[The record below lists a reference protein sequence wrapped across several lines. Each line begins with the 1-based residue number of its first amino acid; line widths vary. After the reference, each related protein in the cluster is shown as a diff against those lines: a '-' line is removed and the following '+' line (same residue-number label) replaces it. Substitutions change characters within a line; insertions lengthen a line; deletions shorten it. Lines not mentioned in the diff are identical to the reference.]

1 MLTEN
6 EHKIFSRLLDANWD
20 RSEAIRNN
28 DLGAFRISDMCAAL
42 AEADLIDSMG
52 QEAYDA
58 FMNQGKK
65 LFANT
70 KN

>member
-1 MLTEN
+1 MTLEQH
-6 EHKIFSRLLDANWD
+6 EIFGRVLDANWN
-20 RSEAIRNN
+20 RSEAVKNN
-28 DLGAFRISDMCAAL
+28 DLAAYRLADLEYSL
-42 AEADLIDSMG
+42 AEADLVDSMG

-58 FMNQGKK
+58 FINQGKK

>member
-1 MLTEN
+1 MTLEQH
-6 EHKIFSRLLDANWD
+6 EMFSRVLEANWD
-20 RSEAIRNN
+20 RSEAVKNN
-28 DLGAFRISDMCAAL
+28 DLEAFRIADMCQAL

-58 FMNQGKK
+58 FINQGKK

>member
-1 MLTEN
+1 MTLDQ
-6 EHKIFSRLLDANWD
+6 HKMFSRILDSNWD
-20 RSEAIRNN
+20 RSEAVKNN
-28 DLGAFRISDMCAAL
+28 DLEAFRIADMQQAL
-42 AEADLIDSMG
+42 AEADLVDSMG

-58 FMNQGKK
+58 FINQGKK